1 MRKEFLKWAT
11 GEKNELLDKIIDME
25 SKFDE
30 LQEYFT
36 INNDMDIVFALDDTL
51 STINY
56 LIKLLKEKKNNG

>member
-1 MRKEFLKWAT
+1 MRKAFLKWAT
-11 GEKNELLDKIIDME
+11 GEKDELLDKIIDME

-51 STINY
+51 TTINN
-56 LIKLLKEKKNNG
+56 LIKLLKGEKK

>member
-1 MRKEFLKWAT
+1 MRKAFLKWAT
-11 GEKNELLDKIIDME
+11 GDKDELLDKIIDME

-51 STINY
+51 TTINN
-56 LIKLLKEKKNNG
+56 LIKLLKGEKK